1 MEFTAKMIALALNG
15 TVEGDPEVTVNTFA
29 KIEEGHKGAISF
41 LANPKYEH
49 YIYTTDSSIVLVGL
63 DFKPAGIVKATMVRV
78 EDPYQALARL
88 LAMYEQSKPA
98 KKGIHPTAV
107 LDESVRMGSDIYVG
121 AYTVVSE
128 NVVIGD
134 GCSLYPHVFIGDNV
148 KIGSN
153 CTLYAGVKIY
163 KECVIGNNCIL
174 HAGAVIGADGFGFAP
189 AGENDYVKIQQIGN
203 VILEDNVE
211 IGANTCIDRATMGST
226 VIHRGAKLDN
236 LVQIGHNVVIGE
248 NTVMAAQSGI
258 AGSTKVGKNCMMG
271 GQVGLA
277 GHLSIADGCKI
288 AAQSGIAGN
297 IKEENSTVL
306 GSPAFDSKKYMRSFI
321 FFTRLP
327 EMNKKLDE
335 LIKKVDS
342 LKNK

>member
-1 MEFTAKMIALALNG
+1 MIALALNG